1 MNKTV
6 NINLAGIFFHID
18 ENAYAKLQRYLE
30 AIKRSFTDSQGR
42 SEILL
47 DIEARIAELFT
58 ERIKNEKQVIS
69 IKEVEEV
76 ITIMGQPEDYIVDE
90 EIFED
95 EPQPQK
101 TTQSSR
107 KLYRDTE
114 NAYIGG
120 VSSGL
125 GHYFDIEP
133 LWIRL
138 AWVLLFIFGGAGF
151 LIYILLWI
159 LMPAA
164 ATTAEKLSMSG
175 KPVNIT
181 NIEQKVKEG
190 FSSVKDSIDEVADKV
205 KQKDFSKVGDKV
217 QSTSRSFFDALGNI
231 IMFFFKILA
240 KFIGIILMIVGAST
254 LIALIIALF
263 SAGVADIIHIPGVD
277 FINAANTSNVPIW
290 LVSLLTLLAVG
301 IPFFFIFLLGLK
313 ILVNNLK
320 SIGNVAKFTLLGL
333 WLISIITLGVLT
345 IKEFSEHAIE
355 TSVIEKT
362 EHNIVVNDTLNI
374 KMLGNDMYSKS
385 RSGNLYRRHDFKIVH
400 DNNDQKRIYSSD
412 VIMYFRSTKDSV
424 ASISIEKNAQ
434 GKSYQDAKLRA
445 TNIDYNY
452 TFNNN
457 ELVFDSYLLTD
468 FENKFRDQEI
478 EIIVYLP
485 EGIIIDLDNNTRSFL
500 SHYTSDKNI
509 ITYGDSNHHLKI
521 EENDAICLD
530 CESRDK
536 NYEVNID
543 IKDDDSK
550 FKLDEDGLQIKDAD
564 VNIKVNRDGVSGED
578 EDVKVKIDSNGI
590 DIKSKDN

>member
-47 DIEARIAELFT
+47 DIEARIAELFN

-69 IKEVEEV
+69 ISEVEEV

-90 EIFED
+90 EIFDD
-95 EPQPQK
+95 EPQPRQ
-101 TTQSSR
+101 TAQSTR

-114 NAYIGG
+114 NSYIGG

-530 CESRDK
+530 CESNDK
-536 NYEVNID
+536 NYKVNID

-564 VNIKVNRDGVSGED
+564 VNIKVNRERVSGED

>member
-47 DIEARIAELFT
+47 DIEARIAELFN
-58 ERIKNEKQVIS
+58 ERIKNEKQVIT

-90 EIFED
+90 EIFDD
-95 EPQPQK
+95 EPQPRQ
-101 TTQSSR
+101 TTQSTR

-138 AWVLLFIFGGAGF
+138 AWVCLFIFGGAGF

-164 ATTAEKLSMSG
+164 TTTAEKLSMSG

-277 FINAANTSNVPIW
+277 FVNAANTSNVPIW

-320 SIGNVAKFTLLGL
+320 SIGSVAKFTLLGL

-345 IKEFSEHAIE
+345 IKEISEHAIE

-362 EHNIVVNDTLNI
+362 EHNIAVNDTLNI

-400 DNNDQKRIYSSD
+400 DNNDQKRIYSSN

-457 ELVFDSYLLTD
+457 ELIFDSYLLTD

-500 SHYTSDKNI
+500 SHYTSNKNI

-530 CESRDK
+530 CKSNDK
-536 NYEVNID
+536 NYKVNID

-550 FKLDEDGLQIKDAD
+550 FKLDENGLQIKDAD

>member
-95 EPQPQK
+95 EPQPRK

-114 NAYIGG
+114 NSYIGG

-138 AWVLLFIFGGAGF
+138 AWVCLFIFGGAGF

-190 FSSVKDSIDEVADKV
+190 FSSVKDSIR
-205 KQKDFSKVGDKV
+205 
-217 QSTSRSFFDALGNI
+217 RSC
-231 IMFFFKILA
+231 
-240 KFIGIILMIVGAST
+240 
-254 LIALIIALF
+254 
-263 SAGVADIIHIPGVD
+263 
-277 FINAANTSNVPIW
+277 
-290 LVSLLTLLAVG
+290 
-301 IPFFFIFLLGLK
+301 
-313 ILVNNLK
+313 
-320 SIGNVAKFTLLGL
+320 
-333 WLISIITLGVLT
+333 
-345 IKEFSEHAIE
+345 
-355 TSVIEKT
+355 
-362 EHNIVVNDTLNI
+362 
-374 KMLGNDMYSKS
+374 
-385 RSGNLYRRHDFKIVH
+385 R
-400 DNNDQKRIYSSD
+400 
-412 VIMYFRSTKDSV
+412 
-424 ASISIEKNAQ
+424 
-434 GKSYQDAKLRA
+434 
-445 TNIDYNY
+445 
-452 TFNNN
+452 
-457 ELVFDSYLLTD
+457 
-468 FENKFRDQEI
+468 
-478 EIIVYLP
+478 
-485 EGIIIDLDNNTRSFL
+485 
-500 SHYTSDKNI
+500 
-509 ITYGDSNHHLKI
+509 
-521 EENDAICLD
+521 
-530 CESRDK
+530 
-536 NYEVNID
+536 
-543 IKDDDSK
+543 
-550 FKLDEDGLQIKDAD
+550 
-564 VNIKVNRDGVSGED
+564 
-578 EDVKVKIDSNGI
+578 
-590 DIKSKDN
+590 

>member
-1 MNKTV
+1 VLK
-6 NINLAGIFFHID
+6 
-18 ENAYAKLQRYLE
+18 
-30 AIKRSFTDSQGR
+30 
-42 SEILL
+42 
-47 DIEARIAELFT
+47 
-58 ERIKNEKQVIS
+58 
-69 IKEVEEV
+69 
-76 ITIMGQPEDYIVDE
+76 IV
-90 EIFED
+90 
-95 EPQPQK
+95 
-101 TTQSSR
+101 
-107 KLYRDTE
+107 L
-114 NAYIGG
+114 
-120 VSSGL
+120 
-125 GHYFDIEP
+125 
-133 LWIRL
+133 
-138 AWVLLFIFGGAGF
+138 
-151 LIYILLWI
+151 
-159 LMPAA
+159 
-164 ATTAEKLSMSG
+164 
-175 KPVNIT
+175 
-181 NIEQKVKEG
+181 
-190 FSSVKDSIDEVADKV
+190 DEVADKV

-468 FENKFRDQEI
+468 FKNKFRDQEI

-485 EGIIIDLDNNTRSFL
+485 EGIIIDLDNNTKSFL
-500 SHYTSDKNI
+500 SHYTSNKNI

-530 CESRDK
+530 CESSDK
-536 NYEVNID
+536 NYKINID

-550 FKLDEDGLQIKDAD
+550 FKIDEDGLQIKDAD